1 MWVVFISALVI
12 FFGLVHISVKDY
24 TYRMFYYL
32 MLVGF
37 TIYSGIGILTEYE
50 SIKQNAY
57 LYMLQFFLFII
68 AFFVGAHLVVKYRI
82 HYYMKS
88 LDTIASYKCI
98 SVIGLIYILTFIYR
112 CVFSDVSLESLLNI
126 QELFTNYNAT
136 DFATRVVRRN
146 DVIYTI
152 VTNQIASVTA
162 PFYFIMLYNNRKK
175 HIKFL
180 ILYLFPILLELLA
193 DGYLSRNKIA
203 VYLVFIY
210 LYLVQ
215 EKIISMRLAKIVAI
229 IGIPIFLFIFAI
241 LANVRLGINKG
252 DGFWTSI
259 RDLVLSEVGYPQYYD
274 YCVVKGE
281 DISLLNFLFYIITI
295 CIPSQITNI
304 INIST
309 PNLAYSLT
317 EAVTGLGYAQ
327 TNNYYILLPSVLGE
341 ALMLFGKYFAFL
353 YGAIYG
359 VISTWFLKILKEH
372 RCLKYLMIYYLLDF
386 FRQFRGGSQYVISTW
401 ETRIIPMMIIVF
413 CIAYFTKRG
422 DRSNGIN
429 HNSNI

>member
-1 MWVVFISALVI
+1 MWIVFISTLAFI
-12 FFGLVHISVKDY
+12 FILVHISVKDY
-24 TYRMFYYL
+24 TYRAFYYL

-37 TIYSGIGILTEYE
+37 TIYSGVGILTEYE
-50 SIKQNAY
+50 NIRQNAY
-57 LYMLQFFLFII
+57 LYMLQFFLFIF
-68 AFFVGAHLVVKYRI
+68 AFFAGSHLVVKYRV

-88 LDTIASYKCI
+88 LDRIALYKCI
-98 SVIGLIYILTFIYR
+98 SVLGMIYIFTFVYR
-112 CVFSDVSLESLLNI
+112 CIFSGVSLEDLLNI
-126 QELFTNYNAT
+126 QELFVNYNAT

-215 EKIISMRLAKIVAI
+215 EKIISIRLAKVFAI
-229 IGIPIFLFIFAI
+229 IGIPIFLFMFAV
-241 LANVRLGINKG
+241 LANVRLGINEG
-252 DGFWTSI
+252 NGFWASI
-259 RDLVLSEVGYPQYYD
+259 RDLILSEVGYPQYYD
-274 YCVVKGE
+274 YCVAKGE
-281 DISLLNFLFYIITI
+281 DISLLNFLLYIITI

-304 INIST
+304 FNIST

-317 EAVTGLGYAQ
+317 EAVTGLSYAQ

-359 VISTWFLKILKEH
+359 VISTWFLKILKGH
-372 RCLKYLMIYYLLDF
+372 KCLKYFMIYYLLDF
-386 FRQFRGGSQYVISTW
+386 FRQFRGGSQYVISAW
-401 ETRIIPMMIIVF
+401 ETRIIPMIIIVAGIV
-413 CIAYFTKRG
+413 CFTKRG